1 MKEVKERPIPFN
13 AQMVRAILDGRKTMT
28 RRVVNKLNG
37 HSHISRFSES
47 DTLGYDFCFRDKEM
61 RLHDITKGRALDLCP
76 YGKTGNKLWVRE
88 TFAHSNMPDGPLDKD
103 CSIFYRADYF
113 DDPHGLD
120 GEKSPEGKYRN
131 WKPSMF
137 LPRWASRIDLEITN
151 VKIERLQNISEEDA
165 KKEGAD
171 ALICDNLDQQ
181 SFIFCKN
188 LGMPITDKGTPH
200 RNGFALLWDNINAKK
215 GNGWDAN
222 PWVWAIKFRLIENT

>member
-1 MKEVKERPIPFN
+1 MKENKERPILFSTP
-13 AQMVRAILDGRKTMT
+13 MVKSILDGKKPMT

-37 HSHISRFSES
+37 FSRISQLAKS
-47 DTLGYDFCFRDKEM
+47 DTPGYDFCFRDKEM
-61 RLHDITKGRALDLCP
+61 RLHDITKDRVLDLCP
-76 YGKTGNKLWVRE
+76 YGKPGSRLWVRE
-88 TFAHSNMPDGPLDKD
+88 TWTHSNMPDGPLDKD

-131 WKPSMF
+131 WKSSMF
-137 LPRWASRIDLEITN
+137 MPRGASRINLEITN
-151 VKIERLQNISEEDA
+151 IKIERLNDISEEDA

-181 SFIFCKN
+181 SFLFCKG
-188 LGMPITDKGTPH
+188 LGMPITDKGTPY

-215 GNGWDAN
+215 GKGWDTN
-222 PWVWAIKFRLIENT
+222 PWVWAIEFKRI

>member
-120 GEKSPEGKYRN
+120 GERSPEGKYRN

-151 VKIERLQNISEEDA
+151 VKIERLQDISEEDS
-165 KKEGAD
+165 KKEGV
-171 ALICDNLDQQ
+171 IELDYDYSTYTFDEDLLPRSTAKAAFE
-181 SFIFCKN
+181 SF
-188 LGMPITDKGTPH
+188 
-200 RNGFALLWDNINAKK
+200 WDSINAKN
-215 GNGWDAN
+215 GQGWDTN
-222 PWVWAIKFRLIENT
+222 PWVWAIEFN

>member
-1 MKEVKERPIPFN
+1 MKEIKERPILFN

-37 HSHISRFSES
+37 HSHISRFFES

-120 GEKSPEGKYRN
+120 GEKSPGGKYRN

-151 VKIERLQNISEEDA
+151 VKIERLQDISEEDS
-165 KKEGAD
+165 KKEGV
-171 ALICDNLDQQ
+171 IELDYYYSKYTFDEDLLPRSTAKAAFE
-181 SFIFCKN
+181 SF
-188 LGMPITDKGTPH
+188 
-200 RNGFALLWDNINAKK
+200 WDSINAK
-215 GNGWDAN
+215 NGQGWYTN
-222 PWVWAIKFRLIENT
+222 PWVWAIEFN